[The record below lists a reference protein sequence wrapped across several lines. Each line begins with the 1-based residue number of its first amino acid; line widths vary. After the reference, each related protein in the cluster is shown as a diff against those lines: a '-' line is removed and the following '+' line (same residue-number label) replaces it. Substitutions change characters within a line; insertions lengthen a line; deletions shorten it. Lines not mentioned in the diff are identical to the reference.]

1 MSLTSY
7 QTAPFRYNK
16 CYTLPVHQD
25 CVAIDPRH
33 CVFRRKD
40 KRSLQPQTYFVQ
52 YKDIKTADSHTLYTP
67 TISSGVPA
75 FREIKHKV
83 ITQALLLDLL
93 NSFGLICIAP
103 DIQWC
108 SAPWGYQSKGKSK
121 LSARIFH

>member
-67 TISSGVPA
+67 TISSGVPVLPRA
-75 FREIKHKV
+75 KYTLHSSIVLDFRAVGSTYLESLRITVAHQLRTYWKYNCIKDTCCFPH
-83 ITQALLLDLL
+83 
-93 NSFGLICIAP
+93 F
-103 DIQWC
+103 
-108 SAPWGYQSKGKSK
+108 
-121 LSARIFH
+121 